1 MSRWHAELACMVRY
15 VSGGIL
21 CTALGFAVIF
31 IAVYMGVPAFAA
43 NAAGYG
49 FGLLIGFVFNRK
61 VVFRST
67 SSVQRQLVRYLGAF
81 GVAYCLN
88 LVTLYLLL
96 EIGDVTVMMAQA
108 GAAVVYTAAMYLLS
122 RFYTFGTSGPRSAAP
137 RGQCPAIPA
146 SARDAVE

>member
-1 MSRWHAELACMVRY
+1 MSKWHAELACMVRY
-15 VSGGIL
+15 AGGGIL

-49 FGLLIGFVFNRK
+49 FGLLIGFLFNRK

-67 SSVQRQLVRYLGAF
+67 GSVQRQLGRYLGAF

-88 LVTLYLLL
+88 LVALYLLL
-96 EIGDVTVMMAQA
+96 KIAGMTVMMAQA

-122 RFYTFGTSGPRSAAP
+122 RFYTFGTTGLGSAVPHGQRPAVPAP
-137 RGQCPAIPA
+137 AKDG
-146 SARDAVE
+146 VE